1 VFFIGNPAVFSQWSI
16 YRAVLIGLPVVL
28 FVVVPLVFVV
38 TVGEIDLS
46 FPATIGMSC
55 WVFALVVQAGY
66 DPFLG
71 MAPLAPGCS
80 SASALAGS
88 SSTPTFPR

>member
-1 VFFIGNPAVFSQWSI
+1 MLAVFFIGNPDVFSQWNI

-46 FPATIGMSC
+46 FPGDHRYVGLGLRACG
-55 WVFALVVQAGY
+55 AG
-66 DPFLG
+66 
-71 MAPLAPGCS
+71 
-80 SASALAGS
+80 
-88 SSTPTFPR
+88 RV

>member
-1 VFFIGNPAVFSQWSI
+1 M
-16 YRAVLIGLPVVL
+16 LITLPVAL

-46 FPATIGMSC
+46 FPATMGLPS

-71 MAPLAPGCS
+71 IAAAIVTGIAARLPASVRWSSMAGC
-80 SASALAGS
+80 
-88 SSTPTFPR
+88 RR